1 MNWPFEK
8 NYKDICSQSEN
19 GDTGFYPFGAGNLWH
34 SGIHIQADKDVIE
47 PIVNGQLVSYRLG
60 SEKHCGTLP
69 QKVTSTYYE
78 TLMADYRELY
88 KKGEKNVYKLQ
99 QEGKRETTNCYMLFR
114 HEIPQLDYTFYT
126 LYANLDL
133 ITGENERHFKGI
145 VEYDGKAHNCLDR
158 PIEIT
163 KIPVGNAY
171 RKKAYFDF
179 IVFSEKNIFSA
190 KKSNTATELL
200 KIKDKARIYK
210 KKEMISI
217 EKTGTYLI
225 SSGSSYKKIEERTN
239 GTETCS
245 KIELKSFNAFYKIE
259 NKEACWVTP
268 HNYYH
273 EHIDFRQNSL
283 LKDSLKYLQDILTAG
298 NFTEKYRLK
307 TTDHRDTS
315 RAEIPFSELD
325 NIKNP
330 VFWLNEAG
338 SRDFPAK
345 TGEVGKCATGKN
357 YDEYEVFP
365 ECPFKYEFEEC
376 GEDVDAADFEINE
389 DAVYWGTIGKGGENA
404 NFRRIDG
411 TEYFV
416 RDSDVRK
423 CPAFD
428 WEEWFMD
435 MTKKKAGRSVGII
448 CDKNELIRN
457 INCGDELNTLFGD
470 AKKYYPQNFYR
481 VFGGY
486 GDDDSSKRAVMK
498 IRAETRKMA
507 CKHPLEF
514 DKSLFPESKK
524 DCKKFSRKYR
534 KSSRDT
540 AIISPTTAG
549 CLRVEASNFDLWDN
563 ALNQI
568 FGKENSFFFLHPAY
582 SLRHFERAGL
592 FEFNPYAGMTI
603 RPRFAEGN
611 DPDIEVKSNPGFA
624 PAISRRTNNYD
635 IERFTIKKTING
647 TLLYWATVNYDF
659 GVTEG
664 YGGNHT
670 GIDLAGYEGTGI
682 YALVNGIVWATTY
695 QETIKN
701 TYYDKNKKVCYGR
714 CMVIKGDN
722 DKLYLLGHLS
732 KFRKKEGERI
742 QVGDIVAE
750 VGDTGYSFGAHLHL
764 EVFSFSKKQN
774 YQDILW
780 CAVGENINYHSRNL
794 LNKMDGGTGDSSE
807 NGLAWAEK
815 FNNIRGAVRKHPLK
829 Q

>member
-1 MNWPFEK
+1 
-8 NYKDICSQSEN
+8 
-19 GDTGFYPFGAGNLWH
+19 
-34 SGIHIQADKDVIE
+34 
-47 PIVNGQLVSYRLG
+47 
-60 SEKHCGTLP
+60 
-69 QKVTSTYYE
+69 
-78 TLMADYRELY
+78 
-88 KKGEKNVYKLQ
+88 
-99 QEGKRETTNCYMLFR
+99 
-114 HEIPQLDYTFYT
+114 
-126 LYANLDL
+126 
-133 ITGENERHFKGI
+133 
-145 VEYDGKAHNCLDR
+145 
-158 PIEIT
+158 
-163 KIPVGNAY
+163 
-171 RKKAYFDF
+171 
-179 IVFSEKNIFSA
+179 
-190 KKSNTATELL
+190 
-200 KIKDKARIYK
+200 
-210 KKEMISI
+210 MISI

-225 SSGSSYKKIEERTN
+225 SSGSSYKKIEEKTN

-259 NKEACWVTP
+259 NKEVWWVTP
-268 HNYYH
+268 HNYYQ

-307 TTDHRDTS
+307 TTDHRDTN

-345 TGEVGKCATGKN
+345 AGEVGKCATGKN

-376 GEDVDAADFEINE
+376 GEDVDAANFEINE

-428 WEEWFMD
+428 WEEWFTN
-435 MTKKKAGRSVGII
+435 MTKKKAGRSDGII

-498 IRAETRKMA
+498 TRAETRKMV

-534 KSSRDT
+534 KSSRGT
-540 AIISPTTAG
+540 AVISPTTAG
-549 CLRVEASNFDLWDN
+549 CLRVEASNFDLWEN
-563 ALNQI
+563 ALDQI

-592 FEFNPYAGMTI
+592 FEFNPYEGMKYSDI
-603 RPRFAEGN
+603 YSGISMPIIVGN
-611 DPDIEVKSNPGFA
+611 NITESGDSVVVDSPGFA
-624 PAISRRTNNYD
+624 PVWA
-635 IERFTIKKTING
+635 ERNVRNPNING
-647 TLLYWATVNYDF
+647 YACVTGFFNQNYLNVRTGSGETYKEKGYSAFTHEGVDF
-659 GVTEG
+659 RGSVGTEIKSFI
-664 YGGNHT
+664 YGEVLAYGTFGSYGRVIFIANKDKT
-670 GIDLAGYEGTGI
+670 GIF
-682 YALVNGIVWATTY
+682 
-695 QETIKN
+695 
-701 TYYDKNKKVCYGR
+701 
-714 CMVIKGDN
+714 
-722 DKLYLLGHLS
+722 LLGHLS
-732 KFRKKEGERI
+732 RYNTDVLDKKAISPGDV
-742 QVGDIVAE
+742 VGY
-750 VGDTGYSFGAHLHL
+750 VGTSGPSDKNGIDGKYDAHLHISYFKPNKKDVVDDFVEWTTGSQIVQKTKYSL
-764 EVFSFSKKQN
+764 VTTRNPFNHESKKT
-774 YQDILW
+774 
-780 CAVGENINYHSRNL
+780 A
-794 LNKMDGGTGDSSE
+794 NK
-807 NGLAWAEK
+807 K
-815 FNNIRGAVRKHPLK
+815 
-829 Q
+829 

>member
-60 SEKHCGTLP
+60 SEKHGGALP

-88 KKGEKNVYKLQ
+88 KKEINVYKLQ

-133 ITGENERHFKGI
+133 ITEENERHFKGI
-145 VEYDGKAHNCLDR
+145 VEYDGKAHSCMDE
-158 PIEIT
+158 PIAIT

-179 IVFSEKNIFSA
+179 IVFSEKSIFDA

-200 KIKDKARIYK
+200 KIKDKARIYRK
-210 KKEMISI
+210 KRINI
-217 EKTGTYLI
+217 EKTGIYLI
-225 SSGSSYKKIEERTN
+225 SNGSSYKKIEEKTN

-245 KIELKSFNAFYKIE
+245 KIELKSFNALYKIKDE
-259 NKEACWVTP
+259 EVCWVTP
-268 HNYYH
+268 YDYYQ
-273 EHIDFRQNSL
+273 EHIDFRQYCKKAL

-298 NFTEKYRLK
+298 KFTEKYK
-307 TTDHRDTS
+307 KKDSHHDS

-345 TGEVGKCATGKN
+345 TGEVGKCATGKT

-376 GEDVDAADFEINE
+376 GDDVDAADFEINE
-389 DAVYWGTIGKGGENA
+389 DAVYWGIIGKGGENI

-423 CPAFD
+423 CSAFD
-428 WEEWFMD
+428 WEEWFTN
-435 MTKKKAGRSVGII
+435 MTKKKAGRSDGII

-457 INCGDELNTLFGD
+457 INCGDVLNTLFGD

-498 IRAETRKMA
+498 IRAETRKMV

-514 DKSLFPESKK
+514 DKSLFPFPESKE

-534 KSSRDT
+534 ETSRDT

-563 ALNQI
+563 ALSQI

-592 FEFNPYAGMTI
+592 FEFNPYEGMKYSDI
-603 RPRFAEGN
+603 YSGISMPIIVGN
-611 DPDIEVKSNPGFA
+611 NITESGDSVVVDSPGFA
-624 PAISRRTNNYD
+624 PVWA
-635 IERFTIKKTING
+635 ERNVRNPNING
-647 TLLYWATVNYDF
+647 YACVTGFFNQNYLNVRTGSGETYKEKGYSAFTHEGVDF
-659 GVTEG
+659 RGSVGTEIKSFI
-664 YGGNHT
+664 YGEVLAYGTFGSYGRVIFIANKDKT
-670 GIDLAGYEGTGI
+670 GIF
-682 YALVNGIVWATTY
+682 
-695 QETIKN
+695 
-701 TYYDKNKKVCYGR
+701 
-714 CMVIKGDN
+714 
-722 DKLYLLGHLS
+722 LLGHLS
-732 KFRKKEGERI
+732 RYNTDVLDKKAISPGDV
-742 QVGDIVAE
+742 VGY
-750 VGDTGYSFGAHLHL
+750 VGTSGPSDKNGIDGKYDAHLHISYFKPNKKDVVDDFVEWTTGSQIVQKTKYSL
-764 EVFSFSKKQN
+764 VTTRNPFNHESKKT
-774 YQDILW
+774 
-780 CAVGENINYHSRNL
+780 A
-794 LNKMDGGTGDSSE
+794 NK
-807 NGLAWAEK
+807 K
-815 FNNIRGAVRKHPLK
+815 
-829 Q
+829 